1 MIRTGIYGGSFNPIH
16 VGHVELG
23 RRMLEVGGLDEIW
36 FLVSPQNPLKQNS
49 ALLDDALRL
58 QFVRQALG
66 SERHLVASDYEFRLP
81 RPSYTWNTLQ
91 HLAADFPD
99 RQFHLIIGADNW
111 ACFDR
116 WWHADDIVAHFPV
129 VVYPREDSPIDESC
143 LPPTGRVV
151 HTPLLRVS
159 STQVRRYISEGKSVH
174 GLVPESVEDAI
185 VEAYRKHFSD

>member
-91 HLAADFPD
+91 HLSQHYPTYRFT
-99 RQFHLIIGADNW
+99 LLIGAGNS
-111 ACFDR
+111 
-116 WWHADDIVAHFPV
+116 I
-129 VVYPREDSPIDESC
+129 
-143 LPPTGRVV
+143 
-151 HTPLLRVS
+151 LL
-159 STQVRRYISEGKSVH
+159 
-174 GLVPESVEDAI
+174 
-185 VEAYRKHFSD
+185 

>member
-91 HLAADFPD
+91 HLSQHYPTYRFT
-99 RQFHLIIGADNW
+99 LLIGADNW
-111 ACFDR
+111 LSFHK
-116 WWHADDIVAHFPV
+116 WAHWQSILDHYAIAI
-129 VVYPREDSPIDESC
+129 YPRDGYPLQSES
-143 LPPTGRVV
+143 LPPGVTLVTTTRY
-151 HTPLLRVS
+151 PVS
-159 STQVRRYISEGKSVH
+159 STLIRR
-174 GLVPESVEDAI
+174 LVKQGASIRGMVPAAIETMVESF
-185 VEAYRKHFSD
+185 YQ